1 MTLAVYEPAASV
13 KRQMSAHI
21 VIRQNSDSNPLNDGF
36 LPRSSVHRLQPD
48 TRKRQASVKQ
58 RLVWRAQ
65 PSIRGHSPHEALF
78 VQTTAFGDLAGRP
91 IMSTDIVNDSLVVER
106 I

>member
-1 MTLAVYEPAASV
+1 MNLRPLSSV
-13 KRQMSAHI
+13 KCAHVYLFAKI
-21 VIRQNSDSNPLNDGF
+21 AIAAPLNDGF

-91 IMSTDIVNDSLVVER
+91 IMSTDIVNDSLIVER